1 MTRNR
6 QFLFAKRPA
15 GTPTPD
21 VFTPHEREVP
31 QVSAGQFLVRNLYL
45 SMDPALVARMRE
57 EDNYAESVAV
67 GDVMHAYGIG
77 QVIESKLDGVSRGDV
92 LLGRLDMQEY
102 ALCDE
107 ATVRTKVN
115 VGLAKP
121 SWYLGT
127 VGVTGATAY
136 FGLFDIGRPKRGET
150 VVISSGASSVGAT
163 AAQLAKLEGCRTV
176 AIVSTDEKAARTQRE
191 FGYDAVVSYREKSV
205 EALTATLRDACP
217 GGVDVYFDNTGGDIS
232 EALLD
237 LYNDYARII
246 VCGRVATS
254 HLSDT
259 KLDRGRRDQNA
270 ILTKRIR
277 KQGFVLL
284 DYKSR
289 MPEATLQ
296 LAKWVR
302 QGKIKL
308 QEDVLEGIDQVPAA
322 FFRMLEGRNQ
332 GKQLVHLADVDR
344 DLLDGSERI
353 GRLLISRYFPTERL
367 ARAVGRRA
375 AAPV

>member
-6 QFLFAKRPA
+6 QFLFAKRPE

-21 VFTPHEREVP
+21 VFTPREREVP
-31 QVSAGQFLVRNLYL
+31 GVSEGQFLVRNLYL
-45 SMDPALVARMRE
+45 SMDPALVARMRD
-57 EDNYAESVAV
+57 EDNYTESVAV

-102 ALCDE
+102 AICDE
-107 ATVRTKVN
+107 TTVRTKVN

-136 FGLFDIGRPKRGET
+136 FGLLDIGRPKRGET
-150 VVISSGASSVGAT
+150 VVVSSGASSVGAT
-163 AAQLAKLEGCRTV
+163 AAQLAKREGCRIV

-191 FGYDAVVSYREKSV
+191 FGYDAVVSYRDKGV
-205 EALTATLRDACP
+205 DVLTAALRAACP
-217 GGVDVYFDNTGGDIS
+217 DGVDVYFDNTGGDIS

-237 LYNDYARII
+237 LYNDFARII

-254 HLSDT
+254 HLADT

-270 ILTKRIR
+270 VLTKRIR

-308 QEDVLEGIDQVPAA
+308 QEDILEGIDQVPAA
-322 FFRMLEGRNQ
+322 FFRMLEGRNH

-353 GRLLISRYFPTERL
+353 GRLLVSRYFPTERL

-375 AAPV
+375 AASV